1 MRNTI
6 GGNMKNVTPDYIAKL
21 AYQNE
26 VMLEALRATLEQY
39 QDSLGW
45 SHAAKIAKEALDS
58 LELNNVA

>member
-1 MRNTI
+1 
-6 GGNMKNVTPDYIAKL
+6 MKNVTPDYIAKL
-21 AYQNE
+21 ESQNE
-26 VMLEALRATLEQY
+26 VMSEALRATLEQY